1 MADGWQADLAR
12 AAAMLQAADDILLT
26 THRNPDGDG
35 IGSQLA
41 LFDALRGMGKRV
53 RMHNRDGVPRIY
65 RFLEHAEEIGAGA
78 WPDGEPVP
86 GLIVSLDC
94 GARERLGFDEAFFAG
109 ARLLNIDHHAS
120 NDRFGDCNLVDAS
133 FCATG
138 AIVRELLRAL
148 DAPLTPASASA
159 LYAALL
165 TDTASFRLD
174 VADAAAHR
182 LAAEL
187 IEAGA
192 SPGGIARAIYESR
205 SMQSLKLLR
214 MCLDTLRLR
223 DGGLSAWMH
232 VDAAMYEA
240 SGADIEDT
248 EGLIDYAR
256 AIDGVEIAVFVRP
269 EGRQG
274 GRWKASF
281 RGKTCADVGAL
292 AESLGGGG
300 HRHAAGCTLAGSL
313 AEVQAQLEAA
323 VSRAL
328 AGAMDGKGEGGR

>member
-1 MADGWQADLAR
+1 MPDGGLRADMAR
-12 AAAMLQAADDILLT
+12 AAALLQGSDDILLT

-41 LFDALRGMGKRV
+41 LYDALRRMGKRV

-65 RFLEHAEEIGAGA
+65 RFLEHASEVGEGD
-78 WPDGEPVP
+78 WPVGSERP

-94 GARERLGFDEAFFAG
+94 GARSRLGFGEDFFAG
-109 ARLLNIDHHAS
+109 APLLNIDHHAS
-120 NDRFGDCNLVDAS
+120 NSRFGEVNLVDAD

-138 AIVRELLRAL
+138 AIVRELMRELN
-148 DAPLTPASASA
+148 APLTPASASA

-174 VADAAAHR
+174 TAGASAHR

-192 SPGGIARAIYESR
+192 DPGGVARAIYESR

-223 DGGLSAWMH
+223 DNGRSAWMH
-232 VDAAMYEA
+232 VDAAMYAE
-240 SGADIEDT
+240 SGAGVEDT

-256 AIDGVEIAVFVRP
+256 AIDGVEIAVFIRP
-269 EGRQG
+269 EGKNG

-281 RGKTCADVGAL
+281 RGKTRADVGAL

-300 HRHAAGCTLAGSL
+300 HRHAAGCALQGALEEVLAR
-313 AEVQAQLEAA
+313 LEPE
-323 VSRAL
+323 VSRVIAES
-328 AGAMDGKGEGGR
+328 EGGAR